1 MALRRAPR
9 SRRDP
14 LKLDLSI
21 RQPSALPV
29 LPAIATSVLSLAN
42 NPSADAADLSDL
54 IHQDQTLAGNVLRI
68 ANSPAYRTG
77 DAIVSLRQAVLQLGF
92 SVLSEI
98 AVAACLN
105 ADAFRA
111 PGFEPL
117 RKRLLAHAF
126 VTGGFAKELA
136 RRKRRNVEALFL
148 CGLLHSVGRTVALR
162 LVAEAHAGAAERPAE
177 ADVLPVLDAHEAE
190 LGARV
195 TAAWNLPPQV
205 QTAAAHHRAPEQA
218 PAFVD
223 ETRTVALAAALAT
236 WGLQDAAHDEAV
248 VRTLPAWAGLN
259 YYPDE
264 VDAVL
269 ERRPALLE
277 AAAIFLA

>member
-1 MALRRAPR
+1 MTLAGN
-9 SRRDP
+9 
-14 LKLDLSI
+14 
-21 RQPSALPV
+21 
-29 LPAIATSVLSLAN
+29 PA
-42 NPSADAADLSDL
+42 ADAADLSDL

-68 ANSPAYRTG
+68 ANSPAYRAG
-77 DAIVSLRQAVLQLGF
+77 DAIVSLRQAVMQLGF

-105 ADAFRA
+105 SETFRA
-111 PGFEPL
+111 PGYEPL

-136 RRKRRNVEALFL
+136 RRKRRNVEAMFL

-162 LVAEAHAGAAERPAE
+162 LIAEAHAGAGEKPAE
-177 ADVLPVLDAHEAE
+177 PVVLELIAAHQSE
-190 LGARV
+190 LAARV

-205 QTAAAHHRAPEQA
+205 QTAATHHAAPEAA

-223 ETRTVALAAALAT
+223 ETRTVALAAALAS
-236 WGLQDAAHDEAV
+236 WSLQGETTDESAV
-248 VRTLPAWAGLN
+248 RALPAWAELN

-269 ERRPALLE
+269 ERRAALLE
-277 AAAIFLA
+277 SAAVFLA